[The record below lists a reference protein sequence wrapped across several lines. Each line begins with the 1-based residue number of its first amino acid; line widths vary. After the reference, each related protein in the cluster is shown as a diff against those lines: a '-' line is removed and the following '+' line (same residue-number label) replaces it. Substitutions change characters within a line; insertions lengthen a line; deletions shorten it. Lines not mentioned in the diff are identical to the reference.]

1 MQRMNPHDIALV
13 ELLLDSHAPH
23 FVAAC
28 IERSAQDK
36 EHGGP
41 AHDDQHAPND
51 WLHFIEK
58 QTQAALDCYD
68 FDAEALDI
76 DGYRQ
81 RLTKIVAL
89 GLAALGSLDRHEV
102 RQAQAAMAGPACEC
116 GGCQLFRV
124 LKGMQAGGDITV
136 VEVDSV
142 SGLRDVLS
150 TLARPPGKPPR

>member
-1 MQRMNPHDIALV
+1 MNPHDMALV

-28 IERSAQDK
+28 IERRQQDK

-41 AHDDQHAPND
+41 AHDDEHHPND
-51 WLHFIEK
+51 WLRFIEK
-58 QTQAALDCYD
+58 QTKAAFDCYD
-68 FDAEALDI
+68 FDAEALDM

-89 GLAALGSLDRHEV
+89 GLAALGSLDRHEIAK
-102 RQAQAAMAGPACEC
+102 AQAAMAGPACEC

-124 LKGMQAGGDITV
+124 LKGVQAGGDIKV
-136 VEVDSV
+136 VQVDSV
-142 SGLRDVLS
+142 DGLAAVLS
-150 TLARPPGKPPR
+150 ALGRPLGGPPR